1 MIQPTDDDNTNFI
14 ITDNSSH
21 TAKILP
27 QKWIEPLV
35 IIAKIK
41 GYDSIDDYVL
51 NLIKDRLE
59 MFADTRDN
67 LDHSFQIYMHN
78 TMIGKDVPNEW
89 ASKSDVEKEEEDL
102 K

>member
-21 TAKILP
+21 IAKILP
-27 QKWIEPLV
+27 EKYIEPLV
-35 IIAKIK
+35 IIARVE

-51 NLIKDRLE
+51 HLIKNRLE
-59 MFADTRDN
+59 MFTDTRDD
-67 LDHSFQIYMHN
+67 LKEEFQEYMHN
-78 TMIGKDVPNEW
+78 IMKGKDVQMNGLLNLIL
-89 ASKSDVEKEEEDL
+89 KEADL